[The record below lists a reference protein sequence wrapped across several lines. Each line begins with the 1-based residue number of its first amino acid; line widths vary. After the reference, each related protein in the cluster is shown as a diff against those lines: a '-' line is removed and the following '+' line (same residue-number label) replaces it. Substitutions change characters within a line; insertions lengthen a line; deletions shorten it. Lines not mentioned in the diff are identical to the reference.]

1 MPLRR
6 VAGFPRRGLLRAAA
20 PNVSNPP
27 FPADYRVIAVMSARL
42 VGFRCTVSPCL
53 AYCGSRLLWPVK
65 ERGL

>member
-6 VAGFPRRGLLRAAA
+6 VAGFPRRTLLRAAA

-27 FPADYRVIAVMSARL
+27 FPADCWVLAVMSARL
-42 VGFRCTVSPCL
+42 VGFRCSVSPRL
-53 AYCGSRLLWPVK
+53 TYCGSRLLWPVK